1 MLGRLPHEFDNRN
14 LNEEIFIFRCKA
26 SKFTVYLR
34 LAKQTVRIMA
44 SKCVYFLFAISI
56 SLIECTAHAKGPYI
70 GDCMWK
76 GGSPESLTFICFQES
91 VPDRFF
97 NYVHSRKPCINNK
110 DGYIKD
116 EIGQISFQNCQFAKI
131 PVDIIEFYRFI
142 WKLDI
147 SDVSLKFLTKTNFCG
162 RHKQRLRALNA
173 SHNLLTEIEPGLFDG
188 MQHIQDVDFSFNKIK
203 HIETACFTNASE
215 MLSLNLSN
223 NHLADIPNRT
233 FQFLQSLKILSLS
246 NNKIE
251 HVDALTFRGL
261 RALVELDLSGNK
273 FTKLNPDAF
282 EELPVISLNVS
293 HNQLTKITAK
303 LFEHIRQLQILDISY
318 NNITDLNGLLVGNN
332 ITGLTE
338 LYVSNNHIKS
348 ISKLASANF
357 TQLIRL
363 DVSKNEISQLDGNIF
378 YNFIKLVVI
387 NLSCNPIKKL
397 NPLTFA
403 KHANILYLNLSQTN
417 LLSIES
423 KTFSKLQK
431 LQTLDLSK
439 NQLKKIDFKIFLP
452 SLKELQ
458 MFCLEGNKLT
468 ELTGFKKQLFPKLQT
483 LGIQNN
489 NFNCSYVHTFFDS
502 MVWPEL
508 NIDSERLYSFAV
520 EEDNVGGIRCRM
532 VEDFDYEEIND
543 NGEVAI
549 IRLHNKK
556 INRKPENYIAKPS
569 TNTLFPQWLVTLFC
583 LVVFVALIASV
594 VVYRND
600 IMKLLPTNK
609 ISYRRNFHNSSLTIN
624 AEPMHFS
631 ERIRKEESD

>member
-1 MLGRLPHEFDNRN
+1 
-14 LNEEIFIFRCKA
+14 
-26 SKFTVYLR
+26 
-34 LAKQTVRIMA
+34 MA
-44 SKCVYFLFAISI
+44 SKCVYFLFALSI
-56 SLIECTAHAKGPYI
+56 SLIECTARAKGPYI

-76 GGSPESLTFICFQES
+76 GGHPESLTFLCFQES

-147 SDVSLKFLTKTNFCG
+147 SDVSLKLLTNTNFCG
-162 RHKQRLRALNA
+162 KHKQRLRALNA
-173 SHNLLTEIEPGLFDG
+173 SHNLLTEIEPGLFDE

-203 HIETACFTNASE
+203 HIETASFTNASE

-223 NHLADIPNRT
+223 NYLADIPHRT
-233 FQFLQSLKILSLS
+233 FQLLQSLKILKLS

-261 RALVELDLSGNK
+261 RALIELDLSGNK
-273 FTKLNPDAF
+273 FTKLNPVAF

-293 HNQLTKITAK
+293 HNQLTKIDAK
-303 LFEHIRQLQILDISY
+303 LFEHISQLQILDISH
-318 NNITDLNGLLVGNN
+318 NNITDLNALLVDNN

-348 ISKLASANF
+348 ISKLASANY

-363 DVSKNEISQLDGNIF
+363 DVSKNEISQLDENIF
-378 YNFIKLVVI
+378 YNFIKLVDI

-397 NPLTFA
+397 SPLTFV
-403 KHANILYLNLSQTN
+403 KHANILYLNLSQTD
-417 LLSIES
+417 LFSIES
-423 KTFSKLQK
+423 NTFAKLQK

-452 SLKELQ
+452 CLKELQ
-458 MFCLEGNKLT
+458 MFYLEGNKLT
-468 ELTGFKKQLFPKLQT
+468 ELTGFRKQLFPKLQT
-483 LGIQNN
+483 LGIQNM

-520 EEDNVGGIRCRM
+520 KEDNVGGIRCTM

-543 NGEVAI
+543 NGEVGSNAI
-549 IRLHNKK
+549 IKLLNQT
-556 INRKPENYIAKPS
+556 IIRKPENYMEISSKS
-569 TNTLFPQWLVTLFC
+569 KLFPQWFVTLFC
-583 LVVFVALIASV
+583 LVVLVALIASV

-600 IMKLLPTNK
+600 IMTLLPTNK

-631 ERIRKEESD
+631 EEIRKEESD